1 MHANLT
7 SKLSGGD
14 YDLALALFVEN
25 FFENFNKSSDEQE
38 LWVMMR
44 EFLSLD
50 LVLKAEAN
58 SDGVSVVGNYNHA
71 EGVLNADYALRV
83 AAKLDKVREGSFS
96 GSLNG
101 VYGEFLEIFL
111 QRFDFQTVAS
121 TLARIDLTKSKGF
134 EAFDKIEVGER
145 QRGET
150 QGSFSMDIQSN
161 ETGDKSLRLLVDLL
175 VSALNPISMQV
186 QD

>member
-1 MHANLT
+1 
-7 SKLSGGD
+7 
-14 YDLALALFVEN
+14 
-25 FFENFNKSSDEQE
+25 
-38 LWVMMR
+38 MR

-101 VYGEFLEIFL
+101 VYGEFWKSFFKDLIFK
-111 QRFDFQTVAS
+111 Q
-121 TLARIDLTKSKGF
+121 
-134 EAFDKIEVGER
+134 
-145 QRGET
+145 
-150 QGSFSMDIQSN
+150 
-161 ETGDKSLRLLVDLL
+161 
-175 VSALNPISMQV
+175 
-186 QD
+186 